1 MVCNYSMSS
10 FGLDFR
16 LELSFTSIIA
26 VDDTPTLQTPTNDK
40 HGNTEIFV
48 SERSEVSYAYFYVF
62 LILSLMSYP
71 ILVRHKG
78 REK

>member
-10 FGLDFR
+10 FGLDFC
-16 LELSFTSIIA
+16 LELSFISIIA

-62 LILSLMSYP
+62 LILSLMCYP
-71 ILVRHKG
+71 ILARHKG

>member
-48 SERSEVSYAYFYVF
+48 SERSEVSYAYFYV
-62 LILSLMSYP
+62 LILSLMCYP
-71 ILVRHKG
+71 IIARHKG